1 MTKSATSNRLLVAF
15 TLQLTCPAKGELGR
29 AYPALFWKSKKVSW
43 FLGGKALIHL
53 WVKFSIKNVILRV
66 SRRKKSKT
74 FPCSCSAFF
83 LVFLTKCLSGYPN
96 STKPP
101 LPWKISSCAPAL
113 LTLHGLPSLLI
124 TNVWIPSLIYSVRV
138 YISLHFL
145 PIVKGNSKFEILLV
159 RIFSL
164 KQKNKWNSSSC
175 YRKK

>member
-15 TLQLTCPAKGELGR
+15 TLQLTRPAKRELGR

-96 STKPP
+96 STKLP
-101 LPWKISSCAPAL
+101 LPWKISSYAPAL